1 VLDGSGE
8 LPLHSPTRCCHRC
21 REPCTRSAVRP
32 SVVPDVLSTR
42 QEALIALGGVARC
55 SHGWIA
61 DPCYVGHPRPV
72 QCLPC
77 RRAVHRLEGC
87 AWCEGSRAL
96 HCACFVAPRAP
107 LNRSTKRKS
116 FLEGSMIGRAQ
127 GVTDTS
133 GRLGRFQASWSVAKP
148 AGSVQW
154 CASREQS
161 RSNQHARGTRGAWGP
176 RVCCATV
183 AACEV
188 AFMLRG
194 KVRGYLQPPPL
205 TDTVTVWPPPWQ
217 PPHSC
222 DLVRRASAHHRLVCD
237 AARTRMLPCARLV
250 ASVASPISLPFA
262 SSASVTVSARH
273 LGDCRGRRVRVGQLC
288 AKPLPIH
295 SCLHRPLNRFVP
307 RQTRIA
313 AHSSSRA
320 CQCGQRLLPLSG

>member
-1 VLDGSGE
+1 MGRGE

-32 SVVPDVLSTR
+32 SVVLDVLSTR

-127 GVTDTS
+127 LSQIPQAGWADSTLPGLSPSPWVSAMVRFEGAEQIQPARSWDAWC
-133 GRLGRFQASWSVAKP
+133 LGA
-148 AGSVQW
+148 AGLL
-154 CASREQS
+154 CHS
-161 RSNQHARGTRGAWGP
+161 RS
-176 RVCCATV
+176 
-183 AACEV
+183 
-188 AFMLRG
+188 L
-194 KVRGYLQPPPL
+194 
-205 TDTVTVWPPPWQ
+205 
-217 PPHSC
+217 
-222 DLVRRASAHHRLVCD
+222 
-237 AARTRMLPCARLV
+237 
-250 ASVASPISLPFA
+250 
-262 SSASVTVSARH
+262 
-273 LGDCRGRRVRVGQLC
+273 
-288 AKPLPIH
+288 
-295 SCLHRPLNRFVP
+295 
-307 RQTRIA
+307 
-313 AHSSSRA
+313 
-320 CQCGQRLLPLSG
+320 